1 MVAAA
6 AAGSNVPAGVGSSG
20 MPAYKLFDQINNM
33 PRFTTGTLDNP

>member
-6 AAGSNVPAGVGSSG
+6 AGNNMASGFGSSG
-20 MPAYKLFDQINNM
+20 MPPYKLFDQMNNV